1 MGAVGFVAFVAFSL
15 SHCLPPRSRFRRST
29 AESLAWGGRAAALG
43 GGRDFEHALLASQ
56 NHIVLNPDALAK
68 CRERHEKEISSSCR
82 MFGS

>member
-1 MGAVGFVAFVAFSL
+1 
-15 SHCLPPRSRFRRST
+15 
-29 AESLAWGGRAAALG
+29 LAWGGRAAALG